1 MDEMILLQNSSQNQP
16 TLREVFLTGFQ
27 IIYIYRA
34 VLFTIFLFIYALIL
48 SGNIIIIVTMFLY
61 KLLYSPM
68 YFFLC
73 NLSCSEIL
81 LTTSIIPIML
91 QELIQNGVTMSITDC
106 FLQFYLFGTFA
117 LTECLFLTVMSYD
130 RFLAICRPLHYHS
143 IMHFWFCFYL
153 SLTCWIVASLVM
165 SVSLSSLSGLY
176 FCGREHVID
185 HFFCDFGPIL
195 QLSCSDISTV
205 QMVVSLLSSASL
217 FFPFSFIIM
226 TYVSI
231 IKSILRIH
239 LSTRKKK
246 AFSTCS
252 SHLIVVAIYYTTLI
266 LVYVLPTKDRSL
278 QVNKILSLLYTVITP
293 LLNPMI
299 YSLRNRE
306 IKAALSLAFTGRG
319 NQD

>member
-1 MDEMILLQNSSQNQP
+1 MDEMILLQNCSQNQP
-16 TLREVFLTGFQ
+16 MLWEVFLTGFQ
-27 IIYIYRA
+27 IIYIYRV

-48 SGNIIIIVTMFLY
+48 SGNIIIIVTIFLY
-61 KLLYSPM
+61 KLLHSPM

-73 NLSCSEIL
+73 NLSFSEMLIA
-81 LTTSIIPIML
+81 TSIIPKML
-91 QELIQNGVTMSITDC
+91 QQLIKNGVTMSMTEC
-106 FLQFYLFGTFA
+106 FSQFYFFGTFTLA
-117 LTECLFLTVMSYD
+117 ECLFLTVMSYD

-153 SLTCWIVASLVM
+153 SLACWIVASLVVCL
-165 SVSLSSLSGLY
+165 SVSSLSGLY
-176 FCGREHVID
+176 FCGQEHVID

-195 QLSCSDISTV
+195 QLSCSDVSTV

-217 FFPFSFIIM
+217 FFPFSFIVM

-231 IKSILRIH
+231 IKSILKIS

-266 LVYVLPTKDRSL
+266 LVYVLPTRDRSL

-306 IKAALSLAFTGRG
+306 IKAALSLAFTGRSPHF
-319 NQD
+319 